1 VTTPAVL
8 PHVEAV
14 QTVLEAAG
22 LTVYQGGAPAGGQQL
37 PPTYVGL
44 YPDPGTVEAASA
56 ADDRTVLDVMV
67 QLTCVGSTP
76 QGAVGTADRAAAAL
90 SPPLVVDG
98 RACWRPERLG
108 GPPLQR
114 DDDLTPPSWY
124 LPVQYRLR
132 SLPA

>member
-1 VTTPAVL
+1 MTTPAVL
-8 PHVEAV
+8 PHVQAV
-14 QTVLEAAG
+14 EDVLTAAG
-22 LTVYQGGAPAGGQQL
+22 LTVYQGGAPPGPAA
-37 PPTYVGL
+37 PPATYVVL
-44 YPDPGTVEAASA
+44 YPSPGTLESASL
-56 ADDRTVLDVMV
+56 ADDRTVLDTTV

-90 SPPLVVDG
+90 SPPLTVAG

-114 DDDLTPPSWY
+114 DDDLAPPLWY

-132 SLPA
+132 SLPD